1 MPDAIE
7 EVIRVSAMY
16 GLTTIGNVAKFTGAV
31 LRGDKT
37 AARKLWCGEL
47 HKVADHIDDIFNQ
60 EIELWLQSQSC

>member
-31 LRGDKT
+31 LRGDK
-37 AARKLWCGEL
+37 RLWCGEL

-60 EIELWLQSQSC
+60 EIKLWLR